1 MTQTAYIYDVSR
13 SASQFTGKEQPA
25 ESFRRAAGCQ
35 LRCRMRGGMDS
46 LQGPDCSLG
55 VELRRLDIRMT
66 EHLLNTANVRSI
78 LVHQRCHRVT
88 EQMARATLAQ
98 LGAGDITSHNPRQVV
113 AAEWH
118 SVAAQKHRV
127 CC

>member
-1 MTQTAYIYDVSR
+1 M
-13 SASQFTGKEQPA
+13 G
-25 ESFRRAAGCQ
+25 
-35 LRCRMRGGMDS
+35 RGVDS
-46 LQGPDCSLG
+46 LQSPYRNLRVD
-55 VELRRLDIRMT
+55 LRRLDIGVT
-66 EHLLNTANVRSI
+66 ENLLDVADVCPV
-78 LVHQRCHRVT
+78 LVHQCCHRVA
-88 EQMARATLAQ
+88 EQMTCAALAQ